1 MKEINLEINPNT
13 LAIIRVWISL
23 SLLFF
28 LFLFYFTNIFDI
40 GDVEGVG
47 YLFLFFAGIVVLWL
61 LTPTNFK
68 MIVVNKSI
76 IATVGFLFYISLRF
90 VLDQNSFSNQEGGHS
105 LFAFMFSTSS
115 GVFFGYILGIV
126 LAYLFLSIVQNAY
139 QFPCSKIYF
148 NKAVLVYFVLVT
160 IFIVVLFD
168 HHYANKVSWFSIN
181 EIAVDYQR
189 PGILLF
195 LLAIQNATLLIVV
208 KLLSPNKKNR
218 LIQILFYISTLV
230 MIILGQLVGS
240 NFFFLAGI
248 VLLFVVFWYLSLT
261 NSSAKHLIKKEIRLS
276 SLFTGWMGSEIYK
289 IIGVIFLVSIL
300 LFVVSVELSII
311 DLQQLRITGKE
322 TYIPSLNVRM
332 DILKN
337 VFILH
342 LNYAPLFGD
351 MFVHEIVNTRYV
363 HSLIRILPSIGITGA
378 LFFFFIIF
386 LVYRDIKVCS
396 KMTYRV
402 SFNYQVFRLV
412 MVAYILL
419 GAMLMA
425 GYSWIPLWFIIGL
438 FSISIF
444 KRSAKL

>member
-1 MKEINLEINPNT
+1 MKENNVEISPNT

-28 LFLFYFTNIFDI
+28 LFLFYFKNIYDI
-40 GDVEGVG
+40 GVGNGDG
-47 YLFLFFAGIVVLWL
+47 YLFSFFAGIVVLWF
-61 LTPTNFK
+61 LTPTNYK

-90 VLDQNSFSNQEGGHS
+90 VLDQQGTTG
-105 LFAFMFSTSS
+105 LFAFMFSTTS

-126 LAYLFLSIVQNAY
+126 LAYLFLSIVENAY

-160 IFIVVLFD
+160 IFIIVLFA

-181 EIAVDYQR
+181 EVAVDYQR

-276 SLFTGWMGSEIYK
+276 SLFTGWMGLEIYK

-300 LFVVSVELSII
+300 LFVASVELSII
-311 DLQQLRITGKE
+311 DFQQLRITGKE

-342 LNYAPLFGD
+342 LNNAPLFGD
-351 MFVHEIVNTRYV
+351 MFVHEIVNTRYI
-363 HSLIRILPSIGITGA
+363 HSLLRILPSIGITGT

-386 LVYRDIKVCS
+386 LLYQDIRLCS
-396 KMTYRV
+396 KMTFRV
-402 SFNYQVFRLV
+402 SSNYQIFRLI

-419 GAMLMA
+419 GALLMA

>member
-47 YLFLFFAGIVVLWL
+47 YLFSFFAGIVVLWL

-90 VLDQNSFSNQEGGHS
+90 VLDQQGFTG
-105 LFAFMFSTSS
+105 LFAFMFSTTS

-126 LAYLFLSIVQNAY
+126 LAYLFLSIVENAY

-181 EIAVDYQR
+181 EVAVDYQR

-195 LLAIQNATLLIVV
+195 LLSIQNATLLIVV

-218 LIQILFYISTLV
+218 LIKILFYISTLV

-240 NFFFLAGI
+240 NFFFMAGI

-276 SLFTGWMGSEIYK
+276 SLFTGWMGLEIYK
-289 IIGVIFLVSIL
+289 LIGVIFLVSIL

-342 LNYAPLFGD
+342 LNNAPLFGD
-351 MFVHEIVNTRYV
+351 MFVHEILNTRYI

-396 KMTYRV
+396 KMTYRG